1 MMRLRRRPLI
11 ASLTAAATIAIA
23 GRAAAQ
29 VSVADHAGRMI
40 AIRDT
45 SRIIAIG
52 GSVSEIIYA
61 LDAGDRLVGADT
73 TSLYPEAATRLP
85 RVGYMRQ
92 ISAEGVL
99 SLRPTLIISTT
110 AAGPAA
116 AFDQLRSAGVATL
129 VLADDYDIDSVL
141 RKIEG
146 VGRALGREDAARAL
160 IAARRAEIA
169 TLGGKLAAIGERP
182 KVLSLLSVSQGP
194 PQAAGRVTAADGI
207 IRLAGGVN
215 AITSYE
221 GYRPITAEGAL
232 ALAPDALMVAAQT
245 LEALGGVDGLL
256 GAAALA
262 LTPAGKARRVFALDA
277 LLLLGFGPRTPEAA
291 RRLADFLHPGHGLA
305 QAP

>member
-1 MMRLRRRPLI
+1 MTLRRRPLI
-11 ASLTAAATIAIA
+11 ASLAAAAAAIGV
-23 GRAAAQ
+23 GRASARA
-29 VSVADHAGRMI
+29 VVTDHAGRMI
-40 AIRDT
+40 DIVDA
-45 SRIIAIG
+45 SRVVAIG
-52 GSVSEIIYA
+52 SSVTEIVYA
-61 LDAGDRLVGADT
+61 LGASDRLIGADT
-73 TSLYPEAATRLP
+73 TSMYPDAALQLP

-110 AAGPAA
+110 AAGPPA
-116 AFDQLRSAGVATL
+116 AFDQLRAAGVATL
-129 VLADDYDIDSVL
+129 VLPDDYDFDSVL

-146 VGRALGREDAARAL
+146 IGTALGREDAARSL
-160 IAARRAEIA
+160 IAARRVEMSALA
-169 TLGGKLAAIGERP
+169 DKLTRAADRP

-232 ALAPDALMVAAQT
+232 VQAPDVLMVTGQT
-245 LEALGGVDGLL
+245 LEALGGVDNLL
-256 GAAALA
+256 AAASLA
-262 LTPAGKARRVFALDA
+262 LTPAGRARRVFALDA

-291 RRLADFLHPGHGLA
+291 RRLAAFLHPDLGLA
-305 QAP
+305 EAR